1 MRAST
6 TRSRRRNSSSRL
18 GCRLKGATEGVVLVL
33 KRRRNILILVGVVVV
48 IAAAVIGN
56 LGLDRKD
63 RTEVSVDEVERGT
76 LVATV
81 SGPGRVRAETTVQL
95 SSSLMGRVV
104 DLGVD
109 EGDVV
114 ERGQFLLRLED
125 VYYRSQ
131 VEQARARLER
141 SEAERATAERELSDA
156 LEQFELSLISDKER
170 DDFET
175 RAVAYRQSCAEAAAS
190 LRAASDQLDKTVFH
204 SPIAGVVTRLNVEK
218 GENVVSG
225 LMNQPGTVIMT
236 ISDLSNMEVEVEI
249 DETDIVDV
257 EIGQLAEIDVE
268 ALIDTL
274 LPGRVTEVGNSGLTS
289 MAGTQEE
296 VTNFLVTVLVA
307 ETHASLRPGMTAT
320 VEVVTAEHEDV
331 LNVPIQAVASRTAS
345 ELEEEADGDKDG
357 DKDGDQVKP
366 KRKRSEREEEKEI
379 EGVFIIDDEEQ
390 ARFVPVET
398 GIADELSIEVTGDLE
413 EGQKIVSGPY
423 KVLRKLKNGEDLKVD
438 EEEEKSSEETE
449 E

>member
-18 GCRLKGATEGVVLVL
+18 GCRLKGATEGVALVL
-33 KRRRNILILVGVVVV
+33 KKRRNILILVGVVVV
-48 IAAAVIGN
+48 IAAAIIGN

-76 LVATV
+76 LVAKV
-81 SGPGRVRAETTVQL
+81 SGPGRVRAESTVQI

-109 EGDVV
+109 EGEVV
-114 ERGQFLLRLED
+114 ERGQFLLKLED

-131 VEQARARLER
+131 VEQASARLER

-156 LEQFELSLISDKER
+156 VEQFELSLISDKER

-175 RAVAYRQSCAEAAAS
+175 RAVAYRQGCAEAAAA

-204 SPIAGVVTRLNVEK
+204 SPIDGVVTRLNVEE

-225 LMNQPGTVIMT
+225 LMNQPGTVILT
-236 ISDLSNMEVEVEI
+236 ISDLSHMEVEVEI

-268 ALIDTL
+268 ALVDTL

-296 VTNFLVTVLVA
+296 VTNFLVTVLVN
-307 ETHASLRPGMTAT
+307 ETHAGLRPGMTAT
-320 VEVVTAEHEDV
+320 VEVVTAEHKDV

-345 ELEEEADGDKDG
+345 ELEEEANG
-357 DKDGDQVKP
+357 DKDGDQGKP
-366 KRKRSEREEEKEI
+366 KRKRGEREEEEEI
-379 EGVFIIDDEEQ
+379 EGVFIVDDEEQ

-413 EGQKIVSGPY
+413 EGQKVVSGPY